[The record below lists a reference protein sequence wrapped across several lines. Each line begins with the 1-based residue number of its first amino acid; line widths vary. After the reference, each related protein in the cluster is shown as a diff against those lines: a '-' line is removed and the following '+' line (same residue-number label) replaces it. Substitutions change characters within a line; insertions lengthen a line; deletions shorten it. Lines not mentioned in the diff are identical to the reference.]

1 MYGIYWHTSTIKQS
15 TTCRQIYHRRILL
28 GYAFYTTK
36 ACGPT
41 TACRWWVFFAPVG
54 GVLFWLDLGW
64 LKSCLTNTV
73 FPHHGRSQKCLW
85 RVWNNT
91 LVISHYLIWY
101 DMISCHMISYHNHII
116 SHHHTCK
123 PNYFFLQLTNRKKTK
138 KRAMCSFF
146 MTSAFDFKEVSQLL
160 ADRKTNLQV
169 TTSSHVRSEGRMMFQ
184 VPQTIKHLNSVFSC
198 WKCLSVRHISEQ
210 YSWNI
215 LSDGPARW
223 LPDVH
228 FLRRVPIDG

>member
-1 MYGIYWHTSTIKQS
+1 M
-15 TTCRQIYHRRILL
+15 L
-28 GYAFYTTK
+28 YTTK
-36 ACGPT
+36 PVTHNCLQVM
-41 TACRWWVFFAPVG
+41 VFSLQSGSPV
-54 GVLFWLDLGW
+54 WLDLGW

-73 FPHHGRSQKCLW
+73 FPSWAISKCLW

-101 DMISCHMISYHNHII
+101 DMIWYHVIWYHIISYHII

-138 KRAMCSFF
+138 NVQCAASSWPVLLISKRFPSYLQ
-146 MTSAFDFKEVSQLL
+146 TG
-160 ADRKTNLQV
+160 TNLQV